1 MLKKLR
7 SRRGF
12 TIVEVMV
19 AFVIFAIMAGM
30 VGTNLSTTMRAKQEN
45 IDVEEEIAAQKQAY
59 YQKQHPMSKDDYT
72 SKSADA
78 SNYTGTVS
86 LDFQKASGSAGN
98 VSVQYVAADPTG
110 TDDSLELEYYIG
122 QYGNDSWK
130 AAKTDPEKVKQG
142 EDSVLGGLNCGI
154 YGSNG
159 IMTVKIGIDSM

>member
-30 VGTNLSTTMRAKQEN
+30 VGTILSTTMRAKQEN

-59 YQKQHPMSKDDYT
+59 YQKQQPMSKDDYT

-110 TDDSLELEYYIG
+110 TDDSL
-122 QYGNDSWK
+122 
-130 AAKTDPEKVKQG
+130 
-142 EDSVLGGLNCGI
+142 
-154 YGSNG
+154 
-159 IMTVKIGIDSM
+159 